1 MKAVVQASVFW
12 AQLREGLIRHW
23 GVGAEQLLEE
33 DATGKRTDG
42 LREAK
47 LDSINSLRL
56 KLSAWLYFVLF

>member
-42 LREAK
+42 LWVAGE
-47 LDSINSLRL
+47 
-56 KLSAWLYFVLF
+56 